1 MQTCMDLMEAGYS
14 VHICVDA
21 VSSRSPVDRKV
32 ALYRMQQ
39 SGIHLTTSE
48 SVAFQMKS
56 LSFAI
61 LENLNQLAHYP
72 LLAYSS
78 CVWTSSV
85 VIDYLIINTP
95 MIFPFSPNKQIQTKR
110 L

>member
-48 SVAFQMKS
+48 SVAFQMIQESS
-56 LSFAI
+56 LFQDDFWFGQS
-61 LENLNQLAHYP
+61 EVSP
-72 LLAYSS
+72 LIA
-78 CVWTSSV
+78 
-85 VIDYLIINTP
+85 
-95 MIFPFSPNKQIQTKR
+95 
-110 L
+110 

>member
-48 SVAFQMKS
+48 SVAFQMIGSKNHPCFKTISGLVKAKS
-56 LSFAI
+56 LAS
-61 LENLNQLAHYP
+61 
-72 LLAYSS
+72 LL
-78 CVWTSSV
+78 
-85 VIDYLIINTP
+85 D
-95 MIFPFSPNKQIQTKR
+95 F
-110 L
+110 